1 VRVPNYPSVFVH
13 HWLIYSNR
21 FGLWKVATENAA
33 DVVYQA
39 IKTGY
44 RLFDGAFGKPLLLLQ
59 PNFCSATLS
68 SEKDYGN
75 EKEAG
80 LGVKRA
86 IEEGIVKREDLV
98 IVSKL
103 WCTFHEKERVE
114 PIVRRQL
121 EWWGIEYV
129 LLLNPFL

>member
-1 VRVPNYPSVFVH
+1 MVHSV
-13 HWLIYSNR
+13 
-21 FGLWKVATENAA
+21 GLFF
-33 DVVYQA
+33 Y
-39 IKTGY
+39 
-44 RLFDGAFGKPLLLLQ
+44 
-59 PNFCSATLS
+59 CSRISAQQHS

-129 LLLNPFL
+129 FFFFAKPTFFNPAHFLNCIFPQLLRCVLHPLPGCPRVPGPRRITPRWVAERQR